1 MRISDWSSEVCSADL
16 NGYCCASKKRAI
28 HRTSLCASAMAF
40 TMPVKAQESQSEGLA
55 EIIVTAEKREENL
68 QSVPVS
74 VTAMTGEALT
84 ANGISNV
91 EDLQF
96 FVPGVSITNDSMA
109 IINIRGIGTSAFG
122 VATDPSTTVH
132 YDGVYISRPTTS
144 YQDLFNLKTHN
155 DP

>member
-1 MRISDWSSEVCSADL
+1 MIRRPPRSTRTDTLFPYTTLFRSSFELRDGAVLRNRGSVVNNL
-16 NGYCCASKKRAI
+16 YCCSLKKRTMQ
-28 HRTSLCASAMAF
+28 RTSLAAIAMAF
-40 TMPVKAQESQSEGLA
+40 TMPVQAQEAQSEGLA

-84 ANGISNV
+84 AKGISNV

-109 IINIRGIGTSAFG
+109 IINIRGIRSDENTSELQ
-122 VATDPSTTVH
+122 SLMR
-132 YDGVYISRPTTS
+132 I
-144 YQDLFNLKTHN
+144 
-155 DP
+155 

>member
-1 MRISDWSSEVCSADL
+1 MRHTR
-16 NGYCCASKKRAI
+16 CALVTGV
-28 HRTSLCASAMAF
+28 RTCALPIF
-40 TMPVKAQESQSEGLA
+40 
-55 EIIVTAEKREENL
+55 
-68 QSVPVS
+68 S

-84 ANGISNV
+84 ATGISNV
-91 EDLQF
+91 EGLQF

-144 YQDLFNLKTHN
+144 YQDLFEFARIAVLLGPQCFLFGRIYAGGTLNIISKMPTSNFNFVLGLITKESH
-155 DP
+155 

>member
-1 MRISDWSSEVCSADL
+1 MQ
-16 NGYCCASKKRAI
+16 
-28 HRTSLCASAMAF
+28 RTSLAAIAMAF
-40 TMPVKAQESQSEGLA
+40 AMPVQAQEAQSEGLA

-84 ANGISNV
+84 ATGISNV

-132 YDGVYISRPTTS
+132 YHGRSEERRGGKECVRTGSSWWSPE
-144 YQDLFNLKTHN
+144 
-155 DP
+155 P

>member
-1 MRISDWSSEVCSADL
+1 
-16 NGYCCASKKRAI
+16 
-28 HRTSLCASAMAF
+28 MAF
-40 TMPVKAQESQSEGLA
+40 TMPVQAQEAQSEGLA

-74 VTAMTGEALT
+74 VTAMACEALT
-84 ANGISNV
+84 ARGISNG

-109 IINIRGIGTSAFG
+109 IINMRGIGTSAFG
-122 VATDPSTTVH
+122 VATDPSTTVY

-144 YQDLFNLKTHN
+144 YQDLFDVERIEVLRGPQGVLFGRKPAGAPLHIISTMRSEKSVERTK
-155 DP
+155 